1 MKSPGKPSYFKAFVA
16 FMLAFAT
23 QAYAQDCLK
32 DTVPPVLSCLDT
44 VVMNHPLCGN
54 IQYFPSE
61 FSYKVQDDCPVS
73 SAFDK
78 DFQIP
83 YYEYMDFISKYGYEN
98 DVEIFVKDLAG
109 NQSTCVTHFYFSKK
123 IFQATVPV
131 NLEVY
136 ADSWHDESLKKFYF
150 GLKTKNGHVYK
161 ASFKDGNSLAI
172 PINDYV
178 DLDSVLVGVDSLAK
192 MEEWIVSTYDAF
204 RIVRHIIGQ
213 YDLRKT
219 AHAIAADW
227 NQDGVI
233 DLRDVK
239 GLRDFIRGGHD
250 SLRSFFALLV
260 DDQGKPVGNS
270 MLFDPN
276 PNAVYNIWLDE
287 RGNTNNR
294 FPIQT
299 GTSIEAVS
307 QFGGPSINWLAEDV
321 ACKKGQRYV
330 VKFRF
335 NDSTDV
341 YGVQTAF
348 AYASNKITVDQVKSE
363 QHNTGNMFYQ
373 ILPNMVRTLFWNVS
387 DPNKTDEFPMLQFEI
402 TALVDC
408 KLSEVFSVA
417 KSGMASFSIK
427 TNDEVHPAALKFHTI
442 KTTSGD
448 AWMGNRLNLFPNP
461 SEGRVCFDQGI
472 HGSGSVQWQLF
483 DLNMRMVAQGKLDE
497 ALHCV
502 EFPTSLHG
510 EFWLVLMESGR
521 MKEKHLLIIE

>member
-1 MKSPGKPSYFKAFVA
+1 MKSPVKPSYFKTFVA
-16 FMLAFAT
+16 FILAFAT
-23 QAYAQDCLK
+23 QGYAQDCLK

-44 VVMNHPLCGN
+44 LVMNHPLCGN

-61 FSYKVQDDCPVS
+61 FFYKVQDDCPVS

-109 NQSTCVTHFYFSKK
+109 NQSRCFSHFYFSNKK
-123 IFQATVPV
+123 FHSAI
-131 NLEVY
+131 NIGISLYSDYWEG
-136 ADSWHDESLKKFYF
+136 DDLKKFNV
-150 GLKTKNGHVYK
+150 GIKSKAGHVYK
-161 ASFKDGNSLAI
+161 ASLQDAGSLHI
-172 PINDYV
+172 PVNDYV
-178 DLDSVLVGVDSLAK
+178 DLDSLLLGTDSYQTGPRRIL
-192 MEEWIVSTYDAF
+192 STADAF
-204 RIVRHIIGQ
+204 RIVKHIVGY

-239 GLRDFIRGGHD
+239 GLRDFIPGGYD
-250 SLRSFFALLV
+250 SLRSFFALFV
-260 DDQGKPVGNS
+260 DDQGKPIGKT

-276 PNAVYNIWLDE
+276 PSTVYNIWLDE
-287 RGNTNNR
+287 RGNINNR
-294 FPIQT
+294 FPIQM
-299 GTSIEAVS
+299 GTSNEAVP
-307 QFGGPSINWLAEDV
+307 QFGGSPINWLVEDV
-321 ACKKGQRYV
+321 VCRKGQHYT

-335 NDSTDV
+335 NDSTDL

-363 QHNTGNMFYQ
+363 QYNTGNMFYQ

-387 DPNKTDEFPMLQFEI
+387 DPNKTDEFPLLQFEI

-408 KLSEVFSVA
+408 KLSEVFTVA
-417 KSGMASFSIK
+417 KTGMASFSIK

-442 KTTSGD
+442 KTTPGD
-448 AWMGNRLNLFPNP
+448 VWMGNRLNLFPNP
-461 SEGRVCFDQGI
+461 TEGRVYIEHGI
-472 HGSGSVQWQLF
+472 PGNESVEWQLF
-483 DLNMRMVAQGKLDE
+483 DLNMRMVAQDKLDGT
-497 ALHCV
+497 LTCV
-502 EFPTSLHG
+502 DFPTSLHG
-510 EFWLVLMESGR
+510 EFWLVLMEAGQ